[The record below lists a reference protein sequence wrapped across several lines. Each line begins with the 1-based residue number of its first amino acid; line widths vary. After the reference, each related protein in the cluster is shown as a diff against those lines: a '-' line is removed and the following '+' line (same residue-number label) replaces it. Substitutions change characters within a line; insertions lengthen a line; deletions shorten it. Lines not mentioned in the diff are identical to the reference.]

1 MPVIRRAR
9 ALGVGCVL
17 ALTVA
22 LFSVEY
28 TVQRG
33 DTLTEI
39 ARDHGVTLSEVVNLN
54 EIGNPDLILPGQLI
68 LIPGVDS
75 NPETLHVVT
84 RGETLSRIA
93 SAYGSNAATIAR
105 ANSLGNP
112 NLIVP
117 GQQLQI
123 PATGKAPAAGRATG
137 DSDADSE
144 GSTDNSPASR
154 SGRFHI
160 VKRGETLDS
169 VAGQYKGVSPED
181 IAKANGISNGKVYTG
196 TRLFLD
202 GPAYVSGGG
211 GSGSYVVKKGDRLGD
226 IAARHGTSISKL
238 ADLNGLSDVNVIR
251 SGQTLDV
258 PGGSGWVCPVDGARY
273 FNDWGFPRGGSRYH
287 EGNDLF
293 AGRGSPVR
301 APVSGS
307 LELIRG
313 TVGGLQFNLYGSD
326 GIEYLGSH
334 LDSAGKTG
342 KVSAGDVIGYVG
354 TSGNAQGTNPHLH
367 FGMYKNG
374 LALNPHPT
382 LVANGC

>member
-9 ALGVGCVL
+9 ALAIGSVL

-28 TVQRG
+28 TVQGG

-39 ARDHGVTLSEVVNLN
+39 ARDHKVTLSEVVDLN
-54 EIGNPDLILPGQLI
+54 DIANPDLILPGQVV
-68 LIPGVDS
+68 LIPGVDG
-75 NPETLHVVT
+75 NPESLHVVA

-93 SAYGSNAATIAR
+93 SAYGSNAANIAR
-105 ANSLGNP
+105 ANKLRNP
-112 NLIVP
+112 NLIIP
-117 GQQLQI
+117 GQQLHI

-202 GPAYVSGGG
+202 GPAFVSGGG

-258 PGGSGWVCPVDGARY
+258 PGGSGWVCPVDDARY